1 MSRLRGRRV
10 LLAVGGGIAAYKAPE
25 LVRALR
31 KVGAEVR
38 VVVTAHAR
46 EFVSTLSLQAVS
58 GNAVGT
64 SLFDPAYEKEIGH
77 IELARWAEVVV
88 VAPATANLLA
98 RIRMGLVDDLVTTV
112 LLATRAPLVLCPAMN
127 TAMLESEAVRDHL
140 AALSGRAGVTVIAPD
155 QGELACG
162 EVGAGRQPDPPVI
175 LAHAERAVSANEW
188 RGTRVLVTAGPTRE
202 HFDPVRFL
210 SNPSTGRMGYAVA
223 EALFAAGA
231 DVTLVAGPTELP
243 PPVGVVVE
251 RVRSARELLE
261 AVMARQVDA
270 VFMAAAVSDYRPTAS
285 VEHKVKKAA
294 GGWTLEMERTEDVI
308 STLSAAPIRPAC
320 LVGFAAE
327 TDDVEGYARQK
338 LHAKRLDGIIANSVS
353 QGGAFGASDNEVICL
368 DRAGTRL
375 VIGPAPKREVADGI
389 VRWARGLGSLT

>member
-1 MSRLRGRRV
+1 V

-98 RIRMGLVDDLVTTV
+98 RIRMGLADDLVTTV

-188 RGTRVLVTAGPTRE
+188 RGRRVLVTAGPTRE

-320 LVGFAAE
+320 LVG
-327 TDDVEGYARQK
+327 R
-338 LHAKRLDGIIANSVS
+338 R
-353 QGGAFGASDNEVICL
+353 
-368 DRAGTRL
+368 
-375 VIGPAPKREVADGI
+375 
-389 VRWARGLGSLT
+389 RGLRAPEAPREAP